1 MHLNRNLSFIK
12 RGYAAFDYAEFILVG
27 GLHMTTNRIR
37 RILLLV
43 IVFTLFVQC
52 GFMSGAE
59 NSSSNDIYPST
70 VSGKTVSDSGAEL
83 EKEQPVGEVESLR
96 TANSKHYKLS
106 DGTYEAY
113 AFLSDVH
120 RKDSSGNW
128 KEIDN
133 NLSLSKDSYTT
144 KDGYISFAKEY
155 GKGDV
160 YTIVS
165 GEYRI
170 STGSINDA
178 KASKA
183 TVANPKAFDDYGK
196 ADCEIEKLLSKA
208 NSETRVLYK
217 DVLKGIDVEYILSNN
232 NVKENI
238 IINSYEGI
246 SSFRSS
252 IEAEGLELVQK
263 DNVIYYLDRKT
274 KEPVFEMPEL
284 FMYDSSGEV
293 SYKVGCELS
302 ATEKGY
308 YLTVSADEEWLKDP
322 DRAYPVVI
330 DPAVYARTIN
340 QDSYVSRNN
349 PTTNYGNA
357 SYLRVQDDSNNQC
370 FGLIKMAMPELSAN
384 ATISSAFL
392 YVSFYS
398 TYTYSTSMDVSL
410 YMINNS
416 WSETGVTWNSAS
428 SASFMDSTACETG
441 TLACSTQGYY
451 KSRYINAT
459 NVVKQLYAN
468 RTNRGIAIKYSGG
481 TCKSLPIESKESSDS
496 SMRPYYRILYYTE
509 NLPLANGTY
518 FIKNAQLNG
527 YMQIDNDTASNGYN
541 TNNAILELFAFDGES
556 YQQWNIEY
564 LHNGYYS
571 IKSVRSSKAVT
582 VKPGKEHTVDCNLVQ
597 SDYTAS
603 DRQQWSIS
611 ATSGGRYVIKAAS
624 SYGASNNLVMSLGSG
639 SGVDGR
645 DVLQGKYVNNS
656 SYLDEWLLYAKP
668 SDSIFLDVLYDN
680 AYTQRYS
687 GYSSRINNLL
697 NKLREKYLSEFG
709 IWINLNGINLFNSY
723 PDSNCSAHYS
733 MPCLHGYC
741 ENSEFTL
748 TGEVVLKSYHHSN
761 ITNILARINPPNS
774 SHTAKL
780 AFTGHRTCVAV
791 GGKCKPDD
799 VFGITAM
806 ARKVILM
813 SDNRSAQAEILTAVH
828 EFGHLLGAP
837 DHYRAGVMS
846 TEGINSEHPG
856 YGFSRTCIYGED
868 KDTQSVI
875 NNLTIC
881 DGCRRMIE
889 ENSGSF
895 N

>member
-1 MHLNRNLSFIK
+1 
-12 RGYAAFDYAEFILVG
+12 
-27 GLHMTTNRIR
+27 
-37 RILLLV
+37 
-43 IVFTLFVQC
+43 
-52 GFMSGAE
+52 
-59 NSSSNDIYPST
+59 
-70 VSGKTVSDSGAEL
+70 
-83 EKEQPVGEVESLR
+83 
-96 TANSKHYKLS
+96 
-106 DGTYEAY
+106 
-113 AFLSDVH
+113 
-120 RKDSSGNW
+120 
-128 KEIDN
+128 
-133 NLSLSKDSYTT
+133 
-144 KDGYISFAKEY
+144 
-155 GKGDV
+155 
-160 YTIVS
+160 
-165 GEYRI
+165 
-170 STGSINDA
+170 
-178 KASKA
+178 
-183 TVANPKAFDDYGK
+183 
-196 ADCEIEKLLSKA
+196 
-208 NSETRVLYK
+208 
-217 DVLKGIDVEYILSNN
+217 
-232 NVKENI
+232 
-238 IINSYEGI
+238 
-246 SSFRSS
+246 
-252 IEAEGLELVQK
+252 
-263 DNVIYYLDRKT
+263 
-274 KEPVFEMPEL
+274 MPEL
-284 FMYDSSGEV
+284 FMYDFSGEV
-293 SYKVGCELS
+293 SYKVDCELS
-302 ATEKGY
+302 VSEKGY
-308 YLTVSADEEWLKDP
+308 YLTVSANEEWLKDP

-330 DPAVYARTIN
+330 DPPLYARTIN
-340 QDSYVSRNN
+340 KDSYVSRNN

-370 FGLIKMAMPELSAN
+370 FGLIEMAMPELSAN

-410 YMINNS
+410 YMINND
-416 WSETGVTWNSAS
+416 WSENGVTWNTAS

-509 NLPLANGTY
+509 NLPLANGKY

-527 YMQIDNDTASNGYN
+527 YMQIDNNTASNGYN

-582 VKPGKEHTVDCNLVQ
+582 VKPGKEHTVDCNLVRGGR
-597 SDYTAS
+597 DLTRRDRAS

-645 DVLQGKYVNNS
+645 DVLQGKYVNNN
-656 SYLDEWLLYAKP
+656 SYLDEWLLYAEP

-697 NKLREKYLSEFG
+697 GKLREKYLSEFG
-709 IWINLNGINLFNSY
+709 IWININGINSFNSY

-733 MPCLHGYC
+733 ILCIHGRC
-741 ENSEFTL
+741 ENSEFEE
-748 TGEVVLKSYHHSN
+748 TGGVVSLKSYHHSN

-780 AFTGHRTCVAV
+780 AFTGHRTCVAE
-791 GGKCKPDD
+791 GGGCIPDA
-799 VFGITAM
+799 VFGITAI

-813 SDNRSAQAEILTAVH
+813 SDNRSAQAEILTAVP

-837 DHYRAGVMS
+837 DHYGGVCGIS
-846 TEGINSEHPG
+846 TDYINSLTG

-868 KDTQSVI
+868 KDTQTVI

-881 DGCRRMIE
+881 DGCRRVIE
-889 ENSGSF
+889 ENSGYF

>member
-1 MHLNRNLSFIK
+1 MK
-12 RGYAAFDYAEFILVG
+12 A
-27 GLHMTTNRIR
+27 NRIR

-70 VSGKTVSDSGAEL
+70 VSGKSVSENGAEL

-128 KEIDN
+128 QEIDN

-160 YTIVS
+160 YTIAS

-183 TVANPKAFDDYGK
+183 TVANPKAFDDSGK
-196 ADCEIEKLLSKA
+196 ADCEVERLLSKA

-217 DVLKGIDVEYILSNN
+217 DVLKGIDVEYVLSNN

-252 IEAEGLELVQK
+252 IAAEGLELVQK

-293 SYKVGCELS
+293 SYKVDCELS
-302 ATEKGY
+302 TTEKGY

-330 DPAVYARTIN
+330 DPTVYATVYARTIN

-357 SYLRVQDDSNNQC
+357 SSLRVQDDSNNQC
-370 FGLIKMAMPELSAN
+370 FGLIKMAMPKLSAN

-410 YMINNS
+410 YMINND
-416 WSETGVTWNSAS
+416 WSENGVTWNTAS

-541 TNNAILELFAFDGES
+541 TNNAILELFAFDGEA

-571 IKSVRSSKAVT
+571 IKSERSSKAVT
-582 VKPGKEHTVDCNLVQ
+582 VISGKEHTVDWTLVQ

-624 SYGASNNLVMSLGSG
+624 SYGASNNLVMSLGGG
-639 SGVDGR
+639 SGVNGR
-645 DVLQGKYVNNS
+645 DVLQGKYVNNN
-656 SYLDEWLLYAKP
+656 SYLDEWFLYKIGGQDVMFLSIRDADG
-668 SDSIFLDVLYDN
+668 SDFYSGFGNSFGYLSSIGYDEFNFIKTTYITKQNCLYQMGNASIFVIDTHGNYELNEETHVKLTMFSGDSEKLSSKDIFDDGSPKVDLSSLELAIFAGCHTGEN
-680 AYTQRYS
+680 ADTHKNLPDAAVRAGAQYAIGFTGEIYTDETNLWIKHFFYYYCK
-687 GYSSRINNLL
+687 GYSVQEAC
-697 NKLREKYLSEFG
+697 KE
-709 IWINLNGINLFNSY
+709 
-723 PDSNCSAHYS
+723 
-733 MPCLHGYC
+733 
-741 ENSEFTL
+741 
-748 TGEVVLKSYHHSN
+748 
-761 ITNILARINPPNS
+761 
-774 SHTAKL
+774 AKKK
-780 AFTGHRTCVAV
+780 V
-791 GGKCKPDD
+791 GNMG
-799 VFGITAM
+799 GNYYIA
-806 ARKVILM
+806 
-813 SDNRSAQAEILTAVH
+813 
-828 EFGHLLGAP
+828 
-837 DHYRAGVMS
+837 YR
-846 TEGINSEHPG
+846 
-856 YGFSRTCIYGED
+856 
-868 KDTQSVI
+868 
-875 NNLTIC
+875 
-881 DGCRRMIE
+881 
-889 ENSGSF
+889 
-895 N
+895 